1 MTTRLTILA
10 LLSSVAF
17 GCSAQD
23 PIEGGDDVVEPS
35 LDGKHD
41 TIGGAEDMGLL
52 GFGDEAAAEFD
63 ADFQFYAYTFDAR
76 ENADVTVEVTQK
88 GSSQGLDTTLF
99 LYRVNDGADP
109 SRIAF
114 DDDEG
119 FGALSKIEDFRLFS
133 DDRYIAVVG
142 TKGADGR
149 GKFRITLTCN
159 SGDCGPVTPP
169 DDACPGAMQK
179 AMADC
184 LDEFGRETDFETP
197 FDVLVAEGC
206 GTKDDLELFR
216 ENLCAAASHAWCTGS
231 EVINACET
239 FGIESYPSS
248 DAADSALEEVDSAAM
263 EALAQAVH
271 DGPNCGS
278 LGPDAGCEFFGGVF
292 RHDPAEELSL
302 PELIAHGRTG
312 LPTGPAVAALQEVSE
327 DAGDAYRN
335 TASFFQ
341 TVDEADALIDE
352 LGVDL
357 DDAVGMTGFADG
369 FSFQFGDCQADLLV
383 VHFPEDGIAVHLNSM
398 FCEG

>member
-1 MTTRLTILA
+1 MTARFPTLA
-10 LLSSVAF
+10 LLSSLAL
-17 GCSAQD
+17 GCTAED
-23 PIEGGDDVVEPS
+23 PIDEGDDVIEPS

-41 TIGGAEDMGLL
+41 TVGGAKDQGLL

-76 ENADVTVEVTQK
+76 ANADITVEVTQK

-99 LYRVNDGADP
+99 LYRVNDGDEP

-169 DDACPGAMQK
+169 DDACPGVMQE
-179 AMADC
+179 AIAEC
-184 LDEFGRETDFETP
+184 LDEVGRETDLEVP
-197 FDVLVAEGC
+197 FDVIVAEDC
-206 GTKDDLELFR
+206 GTKADLEVLR
-216 ENLCAAASHAWCTGS
+216 ENLCANASHEWCTGS

-239 FGIESYPSS
+239 FSLESYPPSK
-248 DAADSALEEVDSAAM
+248 AAEEAFEVVDEAAM
-263 EALAQAVH
+263 NTLTDAVH

-278 LGPDAGCEFFGGVF
+278 LGPDAGCEFFGGVL
-292 RHDPAEELSL
+292 RHDPADVFTLAELMAVARL
-302 PELIAHGRTG
+302 L
-312 LPTGPAVAALQEVSE
+312 LPTGPGVAALQEVR
-327 DAGDAYRN
+327 DAGEVFRG
-335 TASFFQ
+335 TASFFE
-341 TVDEADALIDE
+341 TTDEADALIDA
-352 LGVDL
+352 LDLDL
-357 DDAVGMTGFADG
+357 DDAVAMTAFADG
-369 FSFQFGDCQADLLV
+369 FNFQFGDCQADLLV
-383 VHFPEDGIAVHLNSM
+383 VHFPEDGIMLNLSSM